1 MGSWVCSVVVETAL
15 DCITR
20 LARMSCTDGKKR
32 YNARAFTLE
41 ATNTENPMKKMTRI
55 AALITFA
62 GLLCACNTVQG
73 FGQDVEKAGQK
84 VSNAAERAK

>member
-1 MGSWVCSVVVETAL
+1 
-15 DCITR
+15 
-20 LARMSCTDGKKR
+20 MSCTDGKKR

-73 FGQDVEKAGQK
+73 FGQDVEKPGRK
-84 VSNAAERAK
+84 CLTLPNAPSKRRRDRVQPLSGNHGG

>member
-1 MGSWVCSVVVETAL
+1 
-15 DCITR
+15 
-20 LARMSCTDGKKR
+20 MSCTDGKKR

-55 AALITFA
+55 AALITY
-62 GLLCACNTVQG
+62 ACNTVQG

>member
-1 MGSWVCSVVVETAL
+1 
-15 DCITR
+15 
-20 LARMSCTDGKKR
+20 MSCTDGKKR

-41 ATNTENPMKKMTRI
+41 ATNTENP
-55 AALITFA
+55 ALITFA

>member
-1 MGSWVCSVVVETAL
+1 
-15 DCITR
+15 
-20 LARMSCTDGKKR
+20 MSCTDGKKR
-32 YNARAFTLE
+32 YNTRASTLE
-41 ATNTENPMKKMTRI
+41 ATITENPMKKMTRI

>member
-1 MGSWVCSVVVETAL
+1 
-15 DCITR
+15 
-20 LARMSCTDGKKR
+20 MSRTDGKKR
-32 YNARAFTLE
+32 YNVRAFTLE

-73 FGQDVEKAGQK
+73 LG
-84 VSNAAERAK
+84 

>member
-1 MGSWVCSVVVETAL
+1 
-15 DCITR
+15 
-20 LARMSCTDGKKR
+20 
-32 YNARAFTLE
+32 
-41 ATNTENPMKKMTRI
+41 MKKMTRI

-73 FGQDVEKAGQK
+73 FGQAVEKAGQK